1 MRLVKIISH
10 FLFYIVRIVSI
21 GYLLTSLFVL
31 ISTLFKLPNLQM
43 LDAKRFAI
51 NLPFSDF
58 HLLLGTEF
66 TFNYVTEMVLGIGLY
81 GLFFWVL
88 GGVFSTF
95 RQERLFTVQGMTN
108 LRHFYLFNLVVYP
121 LLIIV
126 WSVVSIED
134 FPFFAMIIA
143 HAIMGVFI
151 LFMYAIFKQ
160 GVHLQNEQDLYI

>member
-1 MRLVKIISH
+1 MKLVKIISH
-10 FLFYIVRIVSI
+10 FLFYIVRIVAV

-31 ISTLFKLPNLQM
+31 VSTLFKLPNLQM

-51 NLPFSDF
+51 NFPFSDTHF
-58 HLLLGTEF
+58 LLGTEF

-88 GGVFSTF
+88 SGVFSTF
-95 RQERLFTVQGMTN
+95 KQERLFTLQGMTN
-108 LRHFYLFNLVVYP
+108 LKYFYLFNLIVYP

-126 WSVVSIED
+126 WAVVSIED
-134 FPFFAMIIA
+134 FPFLAMVIA

-151 LFMYAIFKQ
+151 LFMYAIFAQ